1 METVYAQDQKAFTEA
16 IEAIRPGDCVR
27 IDSISAVS
35 DSAKAFL
42 EAAVKL
48 ADKGGELVC
57 SKEAIDAALTKI
69 IPARKAKLLEPN
81 QKALAMGM
89 DL

>member
-42 EAAVKL
+42 PIVT
-48 ADKGGELVC
+48 
-57 SKEAIDAALTKI
+57 S
-69 IPARKAKLLEPN
+69 RKAFRIPL
-81 QKALAMGM
+81 GYYGC
-89 DL
+89 